1 MASVRSKGRSKVGS
15 QELGTPSQVV
25 AKFPG
30 RVTRRHE
37 VTEIKAALAEEREA
51 CAHPGLRIGEHFFAR
66 RNLPRV
72 SFFSSSSFPSCSNG
86 AGRCCSTVI
95 IMLRG
100 PLLR

>member
-25 AKFPG
+25 AKLPG
-30 RVTRRHE
+30 RVARRHE
-37 VTEIKAALAEEREA
+37 LTEIEA
-51 CAHPGLRIGEHFFAR
+51 AHPGLRIGEHFFE
-66 RNLPRV
+66 LTPGF
-72 SFFSSSSFPSCSNG
+72 FFSSSSFSSCSNG
-86 AGRCCSTVI
+86 TGRCCSTVI